1 MDLGDII
8 PGILALLATIGFSFA
23 LLGRKKGGQKKLNE
37 FYQHL
42 QMIGAKSAIIDN
54 NSVEE
59 KIKKPSWPNRSEGV
73 IEVEDKDIDYINLIS
88 VTSQYSVQYF
98 LDYIVMKI
106 PRNMRGEAMKKT
118 KMSRKKIASING
130 KKIDIKWKGDPF
142 FSRRLNFDYELK
154 NKLEQ
159 ADPSFLKRT
168 VWIIPEPKHEYTR
181 IRTNYYLPIADIF
194 EAINSIAY
202 HIKSGV

>member
-8 PGILALLATIGFSFA
+8 PGILALLASIGFSFA

-42 QMIGAKSAIIDN
+42 QMIGINSTLINKDSA
-54 NSVEE
+54 EE

-73 IEVEDKDIDYINLIS
+73 IEVEDKDIDYINLVS

-98 LDYIVMKI
+98 FDYIVMKI

-118 KMSRKKIASING
+118 KMTRKKIASING
-130 KKIDIKWKGDPF
+130 KKIDIKWKGDLF

-181 IRTNYYLPIADIF
+181 IRTNYYLLTPDIF

>member
-8 PGILALLATIGFSFA
+8 PGILALLASIGFSFA

-42 QMIGAKSAIIDN
+42 QMIGINSTLIDKDSA
-54 NSVEE
+54 EE

-73 IEVEDKDIDYINLIS
+73 IEVEDKDIDYVNLIS
-88 VTSQYSVQYF
+88 AASQYSVQYF
-98 LDYIVMKI
+98 LDYLVRTS
-106 PRNMRGEAMKKT
+106 RNIRLEAMKKT
-118 KMSRKKIASING
+118 KMIRKKRASARG
-130 KKIDIKWKGDPF
+130 KEIDIKWKGDSF
-142 FSRRLNFDYELK
+142 FSRRLNFDYELN

-159 ADPSFLKRT
+159 ADPSFLKGNI
-168 VWIIPEPKHEYTR
+168 WIIPEPKHEYIR
-181 IRTNYYLPIADIF
+181 IRTNYNLPTPEIF
-194 EAINSIAY
+194 EAINTVAY